1 MSTALASTFSLEK
14 PARPLIVVL
23 LNLLHIWVSLPSMM
37 FLLALT
43 AMLFRPPDLKSF
55 PIDRVAFFGLVLLIC
70 ARICIHREPVRI
82 FPATWPLL
90 GLLLIGFWGVLTQP
104 YNSQAWSLF
113 AAKWVVPFVFFHIAG
128 LTFRDRHSL
137 RKLEIFLLI
146 VLAYLTAISIFS
158 LCNANSFILPR
169 FITDEAIGIHTDR
182 ARGPFLQAV
191 ANGLCLNLLGL
202 VALDSFRR
210 RALSPLF
217 AGILFLAVPLA
228 LLATKTR
235 AVWMTSALSV
245 MCLAFYGSTRKLR
258 RIGIA
263 FCVLAIV
270 GAGILL
276 LCRTNQDS
284 FTQRAMDPSPVYF
297 RSEMYQAGWQMFS
310 EKPVMGWGNDSNIQ
324 PEVEK
329 RVSSF
334 HPEYYVFHNTF
345 LELGVERGLL
355 GLTLYLWLM
364 ICLFRLRKSSAVSD
378 RSDIPFTN
386 PNFRKLWPALLGVYL
401 LNASAV
407 VMNYQFVNAILF
419 TIAGILAAQT
429 ATGPRELSVQKSVAR

>member
-1 MSTALASTFSLEK
+1 
-14 PARPLIVVL
+14 
-23 LNLLHIWVSLPSMM
+23 
-37 FLLALT
+37 
-43 AMLFRPPDLKSF
+43 
-55 PIDRVAFFGLVLLIC
+55 
-70 ARICIHREPVRI
+70 
-82 FPATWPLL
+82 
-90 GLLLIGFWGVLTQP
+90 
-104 YNSQAWSLF
+104 
-113 AAKWVVPFVFFHIAG
+113 
-128 LTFRDRHSL
+128 
-137 RKLEIFLLI
+137 
-146 VLAYLTAISIFS
+146 
-158 LCNANSFILPR
+158 
-169 FITDEAIGIHTDR
+169 
-182 ARGPFLQAV
+182 
-191 ANGLCLNLLGL
+191 
-202 VALDSFRR
+202 
-210 RALSPLF
+210 
-217 AGILFLAVPLA
+217 
-228 LLATKTR
+228 
-235 AVWMTSALSV
+235 
-245 MCLAFYGSTRKLR
+245 
-258 RIGIA
+258 
-263 FCVLAIV
+263 
-270 GAGILL
+270 
-276 LCRTNQDS
+276 
-284 FTQRAMDPSPVYF
+284 
-297 RSEMYQAGWQMFS
+297 MYQAGWQMFS